1 MRRVTETDHGSSND
15 EELINNNWAV
25 SYSDVI
31 SLLLV
36 FFVMLISISTV
47 DPEKV
52 KNISEAIEDR
62 EKYEAKI
69 ISIGELNKEVRKV
82 IEEKNLGAY
91 TKITV
96 ENNNIKIDINDKIL
110 FAIGESELSDR
121 SKLILREL
129 LTSFKKL
136 PSHYRFEIEGH
147 TDDVPIKNAKYPSNW
162 YLSSYRALSVLDL
175 FLAYGFDAN
184 RFTVQGFADTKPLV
198 KYKDESGA
206 IIPGSRAKNRR
217 ISINVR

>member
-1 MRRVTETDHGSSND
+1 MKRLSESSHNN
-15 EELINNNWAV
+15 EQNEVINNDWAV

-52 KNISEAIEDR
+52 KNISEAIADKES
-62 EKYEAKI
+62 YQAKI
-69 ISIGELNKEVRKV
+69 ISIGELNKQVRKV

-110 FAIGESELSDR
+110 FAIGNAELSQR
-121 SKLILREL
+121 SKLILKEL
-129 LTSFKKL
+129 LLSFKRL

-147 TDDVPIKNAKYPSNW
+147 TDDVPINNDKYPSNW
-162 YLSSYRALSVLDL
+162 YLSSDRALSVLDL
-175 FLAYGFDAN
+175 FLYYGFDSK

-198 KYKDESGA
+198 KYKNAQGN
-206 IIPGSRAKNRR
+206 IIPGARAKNRR
-217 ISINVR
+217 ISIKVR